1 VNVKCSTAVADKMW
15 EDEIWD
21 ELLTYIEEE
30 RVVPILG
37 PSLSRVEIDGK
48 QTTVERYVAAQL
60 ALREQITAEKL
71 PIDFTLNDV
80 IRSYLGGGGHRE
92 ELYRRVYSIIR
103 DTTFTPPI
111 EIRRL
116 AQITNFK
123 LFVTTTFD
131 TLIEQ
136 ALNDERFGGGGG
148 TLTIGYAPNNNRDI
162 DVGQQKLASPVV
174 YHLLGVVCPKP
185 SYVISDED
193 LLEFISTLQSSDR
206 RPSHLFDELQ
216 NSHLLFLG
224 CSNFSDWLSRF
235 FLRTTKRRRLS
246 DSRDELEIV
255 ADDCTRA
262 DPGLVGFLATYST
275 RTKVFTGDHSAFIKE
290 LWTRWSAR
298 SPTNLTAAPTGGM
311 PDGAVFISYAREDFD
326 VARNLWTSLEAA
338 GISAWFDRE
347 QLMGGDDFE
356 AKIRDNIQRCALF
369 LPLLSRNAD
378 RRLEGFFRREWNY
391 ALDRDKNIAHSVPF
405 IIPVVVDGTDPK
417 DLKYDPPRFL
427 QLHHEQLKGGE
438 ATKAFAT
445 LLAARAQR

>member
-1 VNVKCSTAVADKMW
+1 
-15 EDEIWD
+15 
-21 ELLTYIEEE
+21 
-30 RVVPILG
+30 
-37 PSLSRVEIDGK
+37 
-48 QTTVERYVAAQL
+48 
-60 ALREQITAEKL
+60 
-71 PIDFTLNDV
+71 
-80 IRSYLGGGGHRE
+80 
-92 ELYRRVYSIIR
+92 VYSIIR

-136 ALNDERFGGGGG
+136 ALNEERFGSGRG
-148 TLTIGYAPNNNRDI
+148 TLTIGYAPNNIRDI
-162 DVGQQKLASPVV
+162 DAGQQKLASPVV
-174 YHLLGVVCPKP
+174 YHLLGVVSPKP

-193 LLEFISTLQSSDR
+193 LLEFICTLQSSDR

-255 ADDCTRA
+255 ADDCMRA

-275 RTKVFTGDHSAFIKE
+275 RTKVFTGDHSAFIEE

-298 SPTNLTAAPTGGM
+298 SPTNLAAAPTGGM
-311 PDGAVFISYAREDFD
+311 PDGAIFISYAREDFD
-326 VARNLWTSLEAA
+326 VACNLWASMEAA

-347 QLMGGDDFE
+347 QLMAGADFE
-356 AKIRDNIQRCALF
+356 TKIRDNIQVRAFPATPVKKRGPAAGRLLPPGMELCARPGQEHRPQRAF
-369 LPLLSRNAD
+369 HHPGRRRRHRPEGSEVRSTTISAAASRAIKGRRGHEGLRHDARRTGPAPVTRKGEAAPAIDAD
-378 RRLEGFFRREWNY
+378 RPWPGLVAFTEPFREFF
-391 ALDRDKNIAHSVPF
+391 
-405 IIPVVVDGTDPK
+405 
-417 DLKYDPPRFL
+417 
-427 QLHHEQLKGGE
+427 
-438 ATKAFAT
+438 
-445 LLAARAQR
+445 